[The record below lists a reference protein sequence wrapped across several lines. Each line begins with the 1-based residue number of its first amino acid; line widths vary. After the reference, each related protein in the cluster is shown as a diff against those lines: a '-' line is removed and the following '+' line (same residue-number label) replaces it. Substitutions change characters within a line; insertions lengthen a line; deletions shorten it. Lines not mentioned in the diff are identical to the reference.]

1 MAKNKKLHAKRWM
14 SYSAAKQTIQDI
26 GTLTSRQKYWNWW
39 DKVEPLALPKYPN
52 RVYPEWTTWGDYL
65 GVHNSFDAEDR
76 SNFDKANARQYWD
89 AVRWVQKQKYSSR
102 EVYWQ
107 AYDDDVPK
115 TIPKHPDTFYPNF
128 WKDGGWTT
136 FLGKKLDRQVLSAKE
151 VVGIYCL
158 FQSSY
163 QPPNV
168 FEIIAFPEGVDQL
181 RKFMDNR
188 SDLKVFKAYVWERE
202 QMDQVDRIL
211 NVYASPQDRN
221 VWLVPNVHALLFELD
236 NVLMMYRP
244 GH

>member
-128 WKDGGWTT
+128 
-136 FLGKKLDRQVLSAKE
+136 
-151 VVGIYCL
+151 
-158 FQSSY
+158 
-163 QPPNV
+163 
-168 FEIIAFPEGVDQL
+168 
-181 RKFMDNR
+181 
-188 SDLKVFKAYVWERE
+188 
-202 QMDQVDRIL
+202 
-211 NVYASPQDRN
+211 
-221 VWLVPNVHALLFELD
+221 
-236 NVLMMYRP
+236 
-244 GH
+244 